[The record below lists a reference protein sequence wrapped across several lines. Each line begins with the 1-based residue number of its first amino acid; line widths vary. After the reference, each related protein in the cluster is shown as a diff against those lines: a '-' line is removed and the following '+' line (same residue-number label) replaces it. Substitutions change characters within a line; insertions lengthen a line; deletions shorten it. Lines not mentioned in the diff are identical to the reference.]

1 MPTAVESVL
10 GLAESMLTQL
20 ASKDVPG
27 RRESLLSSELDTRA
41 ADLIRS
47 LERPFDAQNPDHLE
61 AARRLWNTAWP
72 NIPCPGLIHGGW
84 TKLGFHSGDLAKELQ
99 CGGISLVHHLLNFAT
114 LLPTR
119 YNSAMEIEFPLAP
132 SSLAVCLLVRG
143 FLRLHAPGT
152 VPQPVGGCGRLAS
165 DETLRRFLSWAESRR
180 APSTTGL
187 QPFQLN
193 AYTLTS
199 ARATATMPSTRC
211 TSSFSCTCSQL
222 GSKRMRR

>member
-152 VPQPVGGCGRLAS
+152 VPQPVAGCGQAAS

-180 APSTTGL
+180 ARPPRVSSPS
-187 QPFQLN
+187 N
-193 AYTLTS
+193 
-199 ARATATMPSTRC
+199 
-211 TSSFSCTCSQL
+211 
-222 GSKRMRR
+222 